1 MKGKRAVW
9 LLGGAV
15 IIVALALGL
24 YFGLR
29 DTGES
34 EPLVVSIPTYP
45 GGGVLFVAQEKGYFG
60 DLQVEIQIID
70 DWRARNSAYQGGQ
83 IDVLYGTVD
92 GFAFEAAELRPGNLL
107 FATSYSNGADGV
119 VAKTD
124 VQTVRDLA
132 GKRVAFAEGTTAHF
146 LLAHLLREVGLSLSD
161 ITPVT
166 VDDSSLA
173 GQAFLAGNVDAAV
186 TWEPFV
192 SMAAETEDGH
202 ILVSSADKEP
212 LIIDVFYAS
221 DKAYA
226 NRRADLEILVQGCLR
241 AIDDI
246 IAAPEATYATISEG
260 LSLPLEDTGAMMS
273 VVALQNRAGNRDL
286 FGIGSSRQSLVEAV
300 FDEAGDVWQSV
311 GIVTT
316 PLSASDVI
324 DKGFLEELFD

>member
-1 MKGKRAVW
+1 MKGRRATW

-15 IIVALALGL
+15 IVVALALGL

-34 EPLVVSIPTYP
+34 EPLIVSIPTYP
-45 GGGVLFVAQEKGYFG
+45 GGGVLFIAQEKGYFG

-107 FATSYSNGADGV
+107 FATSYSNGADGI

-124 VQTVRDLA
+124 VRTVHDLA
-132 GKRVAFAEGTTAHF
+132 GKRIAFAEGTTAHF
-146 LLAHLLREVGLSLSD
+146 FLAHLLREVGLSLSD
-161 ITPVT
+161 ITPAT

-202 ILVSSADKEP
+202 VVVSSADKEA

-221 DKAYA
+221 DEAYA
-226 NRRADLEILVQGCLR
+226 DRRDDLVTFAQACLR

-246 IAAPEATYATISEG
+246 IADPQASYAAISEG
-260 LSLPLEDTGAMMS
+260 LDLPLEDTGAMLS
-273 VVALQNRAGNRDL
+273 VVALQDRAGNRQL
-286 FGIGSSRQSLVEAV
+286 FGIGSSRRSLVEAV
-300 FDEAGDVWQSV
+300 FDEAGDIWESV

-324 DKGFLEELFD
+324 DEEFLEGLFD